1 MKLYGAA
8 QSGGGL
14 QSVSPGERIVLFDG
28 TETPVANITSL
39 AFARAPG
46 PTQVPA
52 GIVFSMDFA
61 AAPTVT
67 MQIQGANVDTELA
80 YQTLYTKDNTQHDYY
95 QDAGNFMF
103 YRAKVSAY
111 TSGGM
116 PTVIAQR

>member
-8 QSGGGL
+8 QAGGSL
-14 QSVSPGERIVLFDG
+14 QSVSPGERIILFDG
-28 TETPVANITSL
+28 TETPVAGITSL

-46 PTQVPA
+46 LMQVPS
-52 GIVFSMDFA
+52 GIVFTMDFPA
-61 AAPTVT
+61 AFTGT
-67 MQIQGANVDTELA
+67 MQIQGANWDTEA
-80 YQTLYTKDNTQHDYY
+80 SYHTLYTKDNTQSDYY

-116 PTVIAQR
+116 PVVIAQR

>member
-8 QSGGGL
+8 QAGGSL
-14 QSVSPGERIVLFDG
+14 QSVSPSERIVLFDG
-28 TETPVANITSL
+28 TETPVAGITSL

-52 GIVFSMDFA
+52 PIAFTMDFT

-67 MQIQGANVDTELA
+67 MLIQGANVDAEA
-80 YQTLYTKDNTQHDYY
+80 SYQTLYTKADTQHDYY

-111 TSGGM
+111 VSGGM

>member
-52 GIVFSMDFA
+52 GIMFTTHFG
-61 AAPTVT
+61 AAPTAAVLV
-67 MQIQGANVDTELA
+67 QASNVDA
-80 YQTLYTKDNTQHDYY
+80 DAQYQTVFTSTNRQNDLY
-95 QDAGNFMF
+95 QDAGTFAF
-103 YRAKVSAY
+103 YRVQLSAY
-111 TSGGM
+111 VSGGM